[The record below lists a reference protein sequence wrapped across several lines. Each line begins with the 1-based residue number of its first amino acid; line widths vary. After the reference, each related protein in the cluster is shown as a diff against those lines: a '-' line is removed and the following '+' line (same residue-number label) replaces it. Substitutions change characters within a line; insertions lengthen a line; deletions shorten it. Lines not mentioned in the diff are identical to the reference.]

1 MEVTCESC
9 GLPILEGERLS
20 LFQTHHE
27 PFVQCIRRLRAELEL
42 SKAAAEKNCTAWE
55 NTAKH
60 FQEENERLRAIIVN
74 AQDVIEEVQLIDNT
88 PDEARRV
95 RREMRA
101 ALDAA
106 GGKE

>member
-1 MEVTCESC
+1 MD
-9 GLPILEGERLS
+9 LQQLLDA
-20 LFQTHHE
+20 LNHQTRKVNE
-27 PFVQCIRRLRAELEL
+27 LRA
-42 SKAAAEKNCTAWE
+42 
-55 NTAKH
+55 
-60 FQEENERLRAIIVN
+60 ENERLRAIIVN

-106 GGKE
+106 GDA

>member
-1 MEVTCESC
+1 MDVATLRKILAGETYGENIALCEMEQVIAEYDA
-9 GLPILEGERLS
+9 
-20 LFQTHHE
+20 
-27 PFVQCIRRLRAELEL
+27 LRA
-42 SKAAAEKNCTAWE
+42 
-55 NTAKH
+55 
-60 FQEENERLRAIIVN
+60 ENERLRAIIVN

-106 GGKE
+106 GDA